1 MRIAYLLTSLG
12 IGGAEKQV
20 IDIAER
26 MARRGHSVLIL
37 VLLPPQT
44 QQWPTILPVEH
55 LHIRKTPAAALRGM
69 MRARRAL
76 RTFAPDIL
84 HSHTFHANI
93 VARLLHLSG
102 SAPRVISTI
111 HNVYEGDWLRM
122 FAYRLTDPL
131 SLRTTAVSHAA
142 AERYIRLHAVPQ
154 RKCTAIPNAIDTSE
168 FDSNATSGAQ
178 KRAELSAGEDFIWLA
193 TGRTTAAK
201 DFPNLVRA
209 FSHVWP
215 SQPNTQLWIVGD
227 QATRDREKLQ
237 SAVMTAPHGTIQR
250 VRRMGLQREMPAIFC
265 AAGAFVLSSAWEG
278 MPLVV
283 GEAMA
288 AEKPVV
294 CTDVGGVRELVR
306 DAGTIVPSRNPEAL
320 AQAMLAVMQLAAAER
335 DARGRAARQRILAGF
350 DMETRVTEWEA
361 FYEDALALAH

>member
-20 IDIAER
+20 IDIAKR
-26 MARRGHSVLIL
+26 MAQRGHSVLIL
-37 VLLPPQT
+37 VLLPPLAE
-44 QQWPTILPVEH
+44 QWPTTLPVEH
-55 LHIRKTPAAALRGM
+55 LHIRKSPAAVFRAM
-69 MRARRAL
+69 MRARRTL
-76 RTFAPDIL
+76 RHFAPDIL

-102 SAPRVISTI
+102 SAPRVVSTI
-111 HNVYEGDWLRM
+111 HNVYEGGWPRM
-122 FAYRLTDPL
+122 MAYRLTDPL
-131 SLRTTAVSHAA
+131 CLRTTAVSHAA
-142 AERYIRLHAVPQ
+142 AARFIRLHAVPQ

-168 FDSNATSGAQ
+168 FNSNATARAQ
-178 KRAELSAGEDFIWLA
+178 KRAELAAGDDFIWLA

-209 FSHVWP
+209 FAHVWP

-227 QATRDREKLQ
+227 RTTRHGEKLQ
-237 SAVMTAPHGTIQR
+237 GAVMTAPHGTIQR
-250 VRRMGLQREMPAIFC
+250 IRRMGLQRGMPAIFC
-265 AAGAFVLSSAWEG
+265 AADAFVLSSAWEG

-294 CTDVGGVRELVR
+294 CTDVGGVRELVG
-306 DAGTIVPSRNPEAL
+306 DAGAIVPSRNPEAL
-320 AQAMLAVMQLAAAER
+320 AQAMLAVMQLAPSER
-335 DARGRAARQRILAGF
+335 EARGRAARQRILAGF
-350 DMETRVTEWEA
+350 DMETRVAEWEA
-361 FYEDALALAH
+361 FYADALAPAH